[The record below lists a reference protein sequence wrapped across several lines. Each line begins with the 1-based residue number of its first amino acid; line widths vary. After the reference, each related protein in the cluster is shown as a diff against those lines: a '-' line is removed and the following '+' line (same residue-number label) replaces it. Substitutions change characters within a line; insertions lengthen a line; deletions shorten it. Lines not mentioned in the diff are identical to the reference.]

1 MHECKMSGR
10 FKSKSDGERL
20 PFRFRN
26 QPKSH
31 HDHSKQLRI
40 ESINKCQHLKKR
52 AIKEIP
58 YILKPKSMVKQ
69 YKHIFQ
75 LDGRSLFQNHS
86 GLFVKKVNCIAFTM
100 YKYLI
105 FTTEFIPISSQCYQ
119 KIYFKQYIK
128 LQGTL
133 FQTILNTIREYNS
146 KYFTYQGIS
155 SSFNSNG
162 DADLTLILWKISE
175 SPVDY
180 HFEYRRAPRSYSL
193 QKKTFLKQ

>member
-1 MHECKMSGR
+1 MLA
-10 FKSKSDGERL
+10 F
-20 PFRFRN
+20 
-26 QPKSH
+26 
-31 HDHSKQLRI
+31 
-40 ESINKCQHLKKR
+40 KKR
-52 AIKEIP
+52 AIKQIP

-86 GLFVKKVNCIAFTM
+86 SLFVKKENCIAFTM
-100 YKYLI
+100 YKYLTFI
-105 FTTEFIPISSQCYQ
+105 TEFIPISSQCYQ
-119 KIYFKQYIK
+119 KIYCKQYIK

-133 FQTILNTIREYNS
+133 IQTILNTIREYNS
-146 KYFTYQGIS
+146 KCFTYQGIS

-180 HFEYRRAPRSYSL
+180 HFEYRQAPRSHSL
-193 QKKTFLKQ
+193 QKKPFLKH